1 MKIMSHLVFDKIT
14 GQFIGHVDLC
24 DPGVALTTSEK
35 LDEVANHALVFIIRG
50 VNVLCL
56 GSAFQTFQP
65 IELLLAR

>member
-14 GQFIGHVDLC
+14 SQLIGYVDLC

-50 VNVLCL
+50 VKVLC
-56 GSAFQTFQP
+56 
-65 IELLLAR
+65 

>member
-1 MKIMSHLVFDKIT
+1 MKIMLHLAFDKIT
-14 GQFIGHVDLC
+14 SQLIGYVDLC

-50 VNVLCL
+50 VNVLCR
-56 GSAFQTFQP
+56 GSAFHTFQP

>member
-35 LDEVANHALVFIIRG
+35 LDEVANHALVFIFTG
-50 VNVLCL
+50 VYVLC
-56 GSAFQTFQP
+56 
-65 IELLLAR
+65 